1 MLVFRRNFFY
11 YIKYLIASC
20 NYTFYTDKFIATVT
34 KNLIILDN
42 PLLEVI
48 LRFILKTLINV

>member
-1 MLVFRRNFFY
+1 MVCPHYNRNCSFV
-11 YIKYLIASC
+11 
-20 NYTFYTDKFIATVT
+20 TVT

-48 LRFILKTLINV
+48 LRFILKTLINVLDFIT